1 MYLKALVITAV
12 GVPAMAAL
20 MVMFPVVTIDGYL
33 NFALQR
39 LDPYAFAGGTLLA
52 GLVVGI
58 SVRAYWR
65 VEIRKEGESEVP
77 WLTRLVPFLIVAGL
91 IGGLWFAHGIHQQR
105 HRYFTQDSRRM
116 CTKVLCP
123 AGEYEIVLDEDCEAE
138 QPRFPE
144 CFDVAWACQQ
154 QNIDVQFEQ
163 REKAELRCLREG
175 LGPLTE

>member
-1 MYLKALVITAV
+1 MYFKALVITLV
-12 GVPAMAAL
+12 GVPVMAAL
-20 MVMFPVVTIDGYL
+20 MVMFPVVTIAGYL

-65 VEIRKEGESEVP
+65 VQNRKEGESEVP
-77 WLTRLVPFLIVAGL
+77 WLTRLVPLLVVAGL

-105 HRYFTQDSRRM
+105 HRHFTQDSRRL

-138 QPRFPE
+138 QPRFRV
-144 CFDVAWACQQ
+144 CFDIAWACQQ
-154 QNIDVQFEQ
+154 QSIDVDLWQ

-175 LGPLTE
+175 LGARTE